1 MAEYG
6 RPGGIKRLGGIG
18 RPGGINRL
26 GGIGRPGGINRLDE
40 IGRFAR
46 TAAAPVQII

>member
-6 RPGGIKRLGGIG
+6 RPGEIK
-18 RPGGINRL
+18 RL

>member
-6 RPGGIKRLGGIG
+6 RPGGIK
-18 RPGGINRL
+18 RL